1 MHKKLMPAKGKDGK
15 SLKVHNPATKL
26 FLKEEGQM
34 VPMTT
39 YWRRR
44 LACGDV
50 VEAKADEPK
59 NESKKVTKKDTK
71 KVSDKMEVES

>member
-1 MHKKLMPAKGKDGK
+1 MLKPAKGKDGK

-26 FLKEEGQM
+26 FLKEEGQT
-34 VPMTT
+34 VSFST

-50 VEAKADEPK
+50 VEAAEKKEVKKAAP
-59 NESKKVTKKDTK
+59 KKDAAKNK
-71 KVSDKMEVES
+71 KDMEVES

>member
-1 MHKKLMPAKGKDGK
+1 MHKMLKPAMGKDGK

-26 FLKEEGQM
+26 FLKESGQM
-34 VPMTT
+34 VAFTT

-50 VEAKADEPK
+50 VEAVEKKEVKKEVAKKATK
-59 NESKKVTKKDTK
+59 NKKD
-71 KVSDKMEVES
+71 MEVES